1 VSPDFSVGVDTQW
14 QMVLSVPSAR
24 PRVSSSALKSAIV
37 VLIAAGWIAA
47 LSTQWSGIG
56 GPLAVSDY
64 GLAAAALAAGVGC
77 TMTARR
83 AAGRARLVWGCLAAS
98 ACSWGLG
105 QCVWTWYEVVQ
116 GRDVPFP
123 SLADVGYLGAV
134 PLAAAGLLLLPAGS
148 QTWAGRVRTLIDG
161 LMIAGSALLTSW
173 VIVLS
178 KVFAQGGDPFSHG
191 ISLAYPIG
199 DVVVVTIVL
208 YVLLR
213 ARQQRV
219 SHGIPIGLIG
229 LALVA
234 MAFSDSGFT
243 YLTATSQYS
252 SGNLIDIGWFMG
264 YVLLLL
270 AALRP
275 AAHVLRESANLSES
289 KPLGVLLPYVA
300 VGIALATSSLEL
312 ATSGQVD
319 PFVSWTRTAIIVAM
333 VVRQVLTLLENRS
346 LTGRLRARLHDLR
359 ASEQRFEALVQHSSD
374 VVTVVDVE
382 GTVTYQSESILRV
395 FGHDAES
402 LTGTC
407 LADVFE
413 PRSGERLL
421 HALSEV
427 AAERQGVRVLELEVR
442 HATGRLCHAEMTM
455 TNLLENP
462 SVGGVVLNTRDM
474 SERKVLQD
482 QLVHEASHDSLT
494 ALANRALFRDRV
506 EKVLR
511 QNDGRPAKLTVLF
524 LDLDGF
530 KEVND
535 SLGHATGD
543 MLLIQVA
550 ERLRSCVRP
559 IDTVARLG
567 GDEFAVLIADKSSE
581 RDGTAV
587 ANRITR
593 ALREPFKLEGREIEV
608 GASIGIAAT
617 DQDVDD
623 ADHLLRNA
631 DLAMYRAKGTGAGGF
646 ERYHPRLHVAL
657 VERLQLEA
665 ELRQALAAEE
675 LELHYQPT
683 LSLATGE
690 IQGLEALARWKHRR
704 RGFISPAEFIP
715 LAEQTGLIR
724 RLGRFG
730 LHEACRQLT
739 EWRRAFPCYDHLT
752 VSVNISGRHLEDA
765 SLIDDIQ
772 DVLAESELPADRLV
786 LEMTESVLMDHTEE
800 NVELLAR
807 LKELGVGLAI
817 DDFGTGYSSLAYLH
831 RFPADV
837 IKIDRSFVERLEG
850 SESDAELLRTIVQ
863 LGQSLRMVTVAE
875 GVETAEQAFALN
887 QMGCE
892 LAQGF
897 HFHRALTPEELQQ
910 VLASSAGAERPRRRA
925 AA

>member
-1 VSPDFSVGVDTQW
+1 
-14 QMVLSVPSAR
+14 MVLSVPSAGTR
-24 PRVSSSALKSAIV
+24 PGSGALKSAV
-37 VLIAAGWIAA
+37 VVALASGWILAIA
-47 LSTQWSGIG
+47 NGWG
-56 GPLAVSDY
+56 GPGGPRAVSDY
-64 GLAAAALAAGVGC
+64 GLTVAALAAGAGC
-77 TMTARR
+77 ILRSLRET
-83 AAGRARLVWGCLAAS
+83 GRYRLFWALIGAS
-98 ACSWGLG
+98 ATSWGTG
-105 QCVWTWYEVVQ
+105 QAIWTWYEVVQ

-123 SLADVGYLGAV
+123 SFADVGYLLAV
-134 PLAAAGLLLLPAGS
+134 PLAAAGLLLLPTGS
-148 QTWAGRVRTLIDG
+148 PTMAGRARTIIDG
-161 LMIAGSALLTSW
+161 AMIAGSALLTSW
-173 VIVLS
+173 VFVLQ
-178 KVFAQGGDPFSHG
+178 KVFQQDGDFFSHT
-191 ISLAYPIG
+191 ISLLYPIG
-199 DVVVVTIVL
+199 DVIVVTIVL
-208 YVLLR
+208 YVVLR
-213 ARQQRV
+213 ARQSRARV
-219 SHGIPIGLIG
+219 PAYVWLIG
-229 LALVA
+229 AGLLA

-243 YLTATSQYS
+243 YLTATNTYS
-252 SGNLIDIGWFMG
+252 SGSLIDIGWFCG
-264 YVLLLL
+264 YVLVLL
-270 AALRP
+270 A
-275 AAHVLRESANLSES
+275 SFQG
-289 KPLGVLLPYVA
+289 LGLTLGQGDELTRVQLAGMWLPYAAVIVA
-300 VGIALATSSLEL
+300 VASSSFELVRSGNVTS
-312 ATSGQVD
+312 
-319 PFVSWTRTAIIVAM
+319 FVSWVRTAMIVAI
-333 VVRQVLTLLENRS
+333 VVRQILTLRENRS
-346 LTGRLRARLHDLR
+346 LTERLEARLHDLHR
-359 ASEQRFEALVQHSSD
+359 SEQRFEALVQHSSD
-374 VVTVVDVE
+374 VVTVVDAD
-382 GTVTYQSESILRV
+382 GLVTYQSESVLRV
-395 FGHDAES
+395 FGYSAEE

-407 LADVFE
+407 LADVLE

-421 HALSEV
+421 HALADV
-427 AAERQGVRVLELEVR
+427 ASERQGVRVLEIEVK

-494 ALANRALFRDRV
+494 ALANRSLFRDRV
-506 EKVLR
+506 ERVLR
-511 QNDGRPAKLTVLF
+511 TANGRPAKLTVLF

-587 ANRITR
+587 ADRITR

-617 DQDVDD
+617 DQDVED

-631 DLAMYRAKGTGAGGF
+631 DLAMYRAKATGAGGF

-665 ELRQALAAEE
+665 ELRQALAADE

-683 LSLATGE
+683 LAFATGE
-690 IQGLEALARWKHRR
+690 IQGVEALARWKHPR

-724 RLGRFG
+724 KLGRFG
-730 LHEACRQLT
+730 LQEACRQLA
-739 EWRRAFPCYDHLT
+739 EWSQTIPACADMT
-752 VSVNISGRHLEDA
+752 VSVNISGRHLQDA
-765 SLIDDIQ
+765 SLIDDVQ
-772 DVLAESELPADRLV
+772 DALADSGLEPARLV

-800 NVELLAR
+800 NVDLLVR

-837 IKIDRSFVERLEG
+837 IKIDRSFVERLGG
-850 SESDAELLRTIVQ
+850 SDSDAELLRTIVQ
-863 LGQSLRMVTVAE
+863 LGKSLRMVTVAE
-875 GVETAEQAFALN
+875 GVETAEQAAALQ

-897 HFHRALTPEELQQ
+897 HFFRPLTPERLQQ
-910 VLASSAGAERPRRRA
+910 LFAKPGRA
-925 AA
+925 AAA

>member
-1 VSPDFSVGVDTQW
+1 MPPALEMRARLSPGAV
-14 QMVLSVPSAR
+14 
-24 PRVSSSALKSAIV
+24 KSAIV
-37 VLIAAGWIAA
+37 IVLAAVWIAT
-47 LSTQWSGIG
+47 LSTNLGGIG
-56 GPLAVSDY
+56 GPRALSDF
-64 GLAAAALAAGVGC
+64 GLAAAALAAAAGC
-77 TMTARR
+77 AFTARR
-83 AAGRARLVWGCLAAS
+83 AQGRARLVWACIAGS
-98 ACSWGLG
+98 AGSWGLG

-116 GRDVPFP
+116 GRNVPFP

-134 PLAAAGLLLLPAGS
+134 PLAAAGLLLLPVGS
-148 QTWAGRVRTLIDG
+148 QSWAGRVRTLIDG

-178 KVFAQGGDPFSHG
+178 KVFKQGGDPFSHA

-199 DVVVVTIVL
+199 DVVVVTIVI
-208 YVLLR
+208 YVVLR
-213 ARQQRV
+213 ARQQRIRT
-219 SHGIPIGLIG
+219 GIPMGLIG

-243 YLTATSQYS
+243 YLTATNEYS
-252 SGNLIDIGWFMG
+252 SGSLIDIGWFVG

-275 AAHVLRESANLSES
+275 AAHFVREDGGFIES
-289 KPLGVLLPYVA
+289 KPLGMLLPYAA
-300 VGIALATSSLEL
+300 VGVALGTSSLEL
-312 ATSGQVD
+312 VKSGTVD
-319 PFVSWTRTAIIVAM
+319 PFVSWTRTAIIAAM

-346 LTGRLRARLHDLR
+346 LTGRLHARLDDLR

-374 VVTVVDVE
+374 VVTVVDA
-382 GTVTYQSESILRV
+382 GGKVTYQSESILRV
-395 FGHDAES
+395 FGYDAES
-402 LTGTC
+402 LVGASLTDI
-407 LADVFE
+407 LEA
-413 PRSGERLL
+413 RSAERLAA
-421 HALSEV
+421 ALRDVASE
-427 AAERQGVRVLELEVR
+427 RKGVRVLELEVR
-442 HATGRLCHAEMTM
+442 HSSGRLCHAEVTM
-455 TNLLENP
+455 TNLLANP
-462 SVGGVVLNTRDM
+462 SVGGIVLNTRDM

-494 ALANRALFRDRV
+494 TLANRALFRDRV
-506 EKVLR
+506 ERVLR
-511 QNDGRPAKLTVLF
+511 QNNGRQARLTVLF

-535 SLGHATGD
+535 SLGHAMGD
-543 MLLIQVA
+543 VLLIQVA

-581 RDGTAV
+581 RDGALI
-587 ANRITR
+587 AGRITK
-593 ALREPFKLEGREIEV
+593 ALREPFKLEGREIYV

-631 DLAMYRAKGTGAGGF
+631 DLAMYRAKATGAGGF

-665 ELRQALAAEE
+665 ELRQAIANNE

-683 LSLATGE
+683 LALATGE
-690 IQGLEALARWKHRR
+690 IVGLEALARWKHPR
-704 RGFISPAEFIP
+704 RGYVSPAEFVP

-724 RLGRFG
+724 RLGCWG
-730 LHEACRQLT
+730 LEEACRRLAGWQEQFPAHAQL
-739 EWRRAFPCYDHLT
+739 A

-765 SLIDDIQ
+765 SLIDDVQ
-772 DVLAESELPADRLV
+772 AALALSGLGPGHLV
-786 LEMTESVLMDHTEE
+786 LEMTESVLMAHTEE
-800 NVELLAR
+800 NVELLGR

-837 IKIDRSFVERLEG
+837 IKIDRSFIERLG
-850 SESDAELLRTIVQ
+850 SSESDAELLRTIVQ

-875 GVETAEQAFALN
+875 GVETAEQALAL
-887 QMGCE
+887 QGMGCE

-897 HFHRALTPEELQQ
+897 YFHRALTAGRLQQ
-910 VLASSAGAERPRRRA
+910 LLAPAGEKPERTRRRA